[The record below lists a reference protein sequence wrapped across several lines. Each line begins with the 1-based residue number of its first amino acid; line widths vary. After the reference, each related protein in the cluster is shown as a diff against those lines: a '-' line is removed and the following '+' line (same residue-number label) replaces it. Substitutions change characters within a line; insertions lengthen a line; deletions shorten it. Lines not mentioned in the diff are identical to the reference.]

1 MKKLFLLLLFAA
13 VAVVSYKVGYARA
26 QGETKAM
33 ILAHSLEKISL
44 TANYLSILDQDRQ
57 ESARKLLDSQLR
69 SALESAEKFS
79 DATVDT
85 HIPNL
90 IDGVRR
96 AKKYSDRLG
105 DSELS
110 KRFADLYAKLE
121 KRSPSS

>member
-1 MKKLFLLLLFAA
+1 MKKLFLLLVVGA
-13 VAVVSYKVGYARA
+13 VAVLSYKAGYSRGQREADA
-26 QGETKAM
+26 ALLG
-33 ILAHSLEKISL
+33 HSLEKITFAAL
-44 TANYLSILDQDRQ
+44 NLNTLAENRP
-57 ESARKLLDSQLR
+57 EATRKLLEQQLR
-69 SALESAEKFS
+69 SGLETAEKFG
-79 DATVDT
+79 DATLDT